1 MSYSA
6 SPRPTFD
13 GPTHIPYETV
23 TRHLWGDEESGEVA
37 DWIYVSSSKIH
48 QLVFGLAPGGAF
60 RHSDNYRTIF
70 AADEVLYV
78 LSGVMALSNPETG
91 EVHRLQPGEAAF
103 FRRDTWHHAFNFS
116 PEPLRVIEFF
126 APPPSQGTSGSYAQT
141 KPNLTAPKYSQDQ
154 WLDRWPQAQA
164 EAEASY
170 TIQVVREGNL
180 QWRLEG
186 AEQQLLV
193 GILASTEHL
202 TVGKMLLLAGQRSD
216 VELHGGDESLYLL
229 EGALNVRVPE
239 NEGPRWFELR
249 PGDGFFI
256 PEGTPHQYY
265 NMSDAQVSFL
275 CGIAPR
281 YSTEVPEVFSNGRE
295 P

>member
-1 MSYSA
+1 M
-6 SPRPTFD
+6 
-13 GPTHIPYETV
+13 
-23 TRHLWGDEESGEVA
+23 
-37 DWIYVSSSKIH
+37 
-48 QLVFGLAPGGAF
+48 
-60 RHSDNYRTIF
+60 
-70 AADEVLYV
+70 
-78 LSGVMALSNPETG
+78 
-91 EVHRLQPGEAAF
+91 
-103 FRRDTWHHAFNFS
+103 
-116 PEPLRVIEFF
+116 RVIEFF

-164 EAEASY
+164 EAEARY
-170 TIQVVREGNL
+170 TIQVVREGDL

-186 AEQQLLV
+186 TEQQLLV

-202 TVGKMLLLAGQRSD
+202 TVGRMELLAGQRSD
-216 VELHGGDESLYLL
+216 VEVHGGDESLYLL
-229 EGALNVRVPE
+229 EGELNVRVPE

-265 NMSDAQVSFL
+265 NISGAQASFL

-281 YSTEVPEVFSNGRE
+281 YSPEVPEVFSNGRE